1 MFFVLDTIRRF
12 NTPYPTMNT
21 IYEPRPKHIDPN
33 AWVAPE
39 HRRIAVSMNR
49 TRKGELIIELPDV
62 LREVKQKPESVTN
75 RETF

>member
-1 MFFVLDTIRRF
+1 MFFLLDITSRL
-12 NTPYPTMNT
+12 NTHYHTMNT

-49 TRKGELIIELPDV
+49 TRKGELIIELPDI
-62 LREVKQKPESVTN
+62 LREVKQKPVLVTS